1 MRLASRRSLS
11 CTLGNSRC
19 IANALRCSD
28 GTDKGSKL
36 LSKLIRC
43 HVLKVGILPRHAA
56 LRPLNPFARQNALLA
71 YGGNCRGK
79 LAGGKG
85 LLSDLF
91 CLAADALVVGPHSFF
106 LSRRAQLL
114 TLAARHALPTIF
126 PFRDFTEAG
135 GMMSYGADFDDF
147 RQVGI
152 YTGRILKGANPAEL
166 PVMQASK
173 FEFIINL

>member
-1 MRLASRRSLS
+1 MPRCSMRLASRRSLS

-36 LSKLIRC
+36 LSKLIRA
-43 HVLKVGILPRHAA
+43 HVLKVGILPRDAA

-71 YGGNCRGK
+71 HGGNCRGK

-91 CLAADALVVGPHSFF
+91 CLADKRLNRHLSTSRAALLQ
-106 LSRRAQLL
+106 LS
-114 TLAARHALPTIF
+114 HAL
-126 PFRDFTEAG
+126 
-135 GMMSYGADFDDF
+135 
-147 RQVGI
+147 
-152 YTGRILKGANPAEL
+152 
-166 PVMQASK
+166 
-173 FEFIINL
+173 